1 MAEELTSAIN
11 AKGEEIRLLKVAKPP
26 TLKEDLAPLVAEL
39 LALKVSYKELT
50 GEDFGGAK
58 PPEKKKEA
66 PQPEKQREG
75 PSKAELNK
83 LKRKENRAEKIAE
96 VKGAAGE
103 NTATPA
109 ANAAPTTASS
119 DAATGDEMFAHLY
132 GDSPLVRSATMTDK
146 AYRNINELSE
156 DRAGQQVWIR
166 GRLATSRAV
175 GKGIFLVLRQQIDT
189 VQAVMFQ
196 GSKVPKAMVKY
207 AQGISIESIVDILAE
222 VTIAPTPI
230 ASATVTNLELSI
242 VEVHVVSRAMDL
254 PFSIDDAGR
263 SEADA
268 AATGLPVVSQDTS
281 LNYRWVDLRT
291 PANQAIFRSQAGVCL
306 LFREFLGSKGFIEIH
321 TPKLISGASEGGSNV
336 FKFKYFDQ
344 PACLAQSPQLYKQ
357 MAAAC
362 GGLDRVFEIGP
373 VFRAEDSNTNRHLC
387 EFTGLDFEMAII
399 EHYYEALGVMSD
411 LFTFIFDGI
420 SDRFKHE
427 LNVIAQQ
434 YPFEPIKYL
443 RPSLRITFKEGIDML
458 RAAGFDAPY
467 DEDISTPH
475 EKALGKLVK
484 AKFDTDFYIMDKYP
498 LAVRP
503 FYTMPDPEDP
513 TLSNSYDVFIRGEE
527 IVSGAQRIHDPAL
540 LVERAEHW
548 KIPLPSIQSYV
559 DAFKHGAL
567 PHAGG
572 GIGLERVVM
581 LYLGL
586 KNIRKS
592 SMFPRDPSRL
602 AP

>member
-1 MAEELTSAIN
+1 MSAEDLTTAIN

-26 TLKEDLAPLVAEL
+26 TLKDDLAPLIAEL
-39 LALKVSYKELT
+39 LALKVSYKEVT

-66 PQPEKQREG
+66 APEKQREG

-83 LKRKENRAEKIAE
+83 LKRKETKLEKRAEA
-96 VKGAAGE
+96 KGDAGD
-103 NTATPA
+103 APA
-109 ANAAPTTASS
+109 AAPAAAAAPVAGTAE
-119 DAATGDEMFAHLY
+119 GDEALAYLY

-146 AYRNINELSE
+146 AYRNIAELSE

-175 GKGIFLVLRQQIDT
+175 GKGVFLVLRQQIDT
-189 VQAVMFQ
+189 VQGVMFQ
-196 GSKVPKAMVKY
+196 GAKVPKAMIKY
-207 AQGISIESIVDILAE
+207 AAGISLESVVDILAE
-222 VTIAPTPI
+222 VTVAPTPI
-230 ASATVTNLELSI
+230 ESATVRNLELQI
-242 VEVHVVSRAMDL
+242 VEVHVVSRASDL
-254 PFSIDDAGR
+254 PFQIDDAGR

-291 PANQAIFRSQAGVCL
+291 PANQAIFRIQSGVCS

-336 FKFKYFDQ
+336 FKLKYFDQ

-362 GGLDRVFEIGP
+362 GGLDRVYEIGP

-399 EHYYEALGVMSD
+399 EHYYEALGVMSE

-427 LNVIAQQ
+427 LKVISQQ

-443 RPSLRITFKEGIDML
+443 RPTLRITFKEGIDML
-458 RAAGFDAPY
+458 RAAGHDAPY

-475 EKALGKLVK
+475 EKALGKLVREK
-484 AKFDTDFYIMDKYP
+484 YETDFYIMDKYP
-498 LAVRP
+498 LSVRP

-513 TLSNSYDVFIRGEE
+513 TLSNSYDLFIRGEE

-540 LVERAEHW
+540 LVERAEWW
-548 KIPLPSIQSYV
+548 KIPLSSIQSYV